1 MIMNNG
7 LRLSEEQAWIL
18 RRVIEAAVQLLTS
31 EDDIKKCVS
40 LCETWESGK
49 DYLSLKK
56 IRYDGH
62 IYKCLIPHTS
72 AEDKAPSNKIYWQF
86 VV

>member
-1 MIMNNG
+1 MNNG

-31 EDDIKKCVS
+31 EEDIKKCIS
-40 LCETWESGK
+40 LFEKWEAGK
-49 DYLSLKK
+49 VYLSLKK

-62 IYKCLIPHTS
+62 IYKCLLPHTS
-72 AEDKAPSNKIYWQF
+72 AEDKAPGNKIYWQL